1 MDVLNKIRALCTPA
15 FVFFVISIL
24 SIFVMIFQNIENTD
38 QYCFGNVSCSV
49 ANTSMIF
56 IFKIVTII
64 VWTWLLDVLCARGY
78 EKLAWFILLFPY
90 ILLML
95 VILFIANEIK
105 NVSRLNKDSVAIVD
119 SFVLH

>member
-15 FVFFVISIL
+15 FIFFVISIL
-24 SIFVMIFQNIENTD
+24 SIFVMIFQNVENTD

-56 IFKIVTII
+56 IFKIVTIV

-78 EKLAWFILLFPY
+78 ENLAWFILLFPY

-105 NVSRLNKDSVAIVD
+105 NVSRLNKDSIAIVD